1 MTTLTAHP
9 TSAGPRAR
17 KAASFGPLL
26 RTEGRLFL
34 RSAGSVLWSALIPLA
49 ALIALGAIPA
59 TRQPSKALHGISY
72 LDAYLPILMMFALCM
87 AAVNLLPPN
96 LAMYREQGV
105 LRRMSTTPV
114 RPSRLLA
121 AQVAIYLGLAV
132 VVSAVMLIVTVAG
145 YGVRLP
151 HQIPGFVLSLLLVA
165 AAVTSIGCLIAA
177 LAPNAKA
184 ANALSLVT
192 FFPLMFFAGLWIPR
206 ASMAPVL
213 RHISDWTPLGAGVRG
228 VQAAIA
234 GHFPPVQALLA
245 LVAYTVIVGAIAVRT
260 FRWE

>member
-1 MTTLTAHP
+1 MTTLTALP
-9 TSAGPRAR
+9 TPTGSRPHRA
-17 KAASFGPLL
+17 APFLPLL
-26 RTEGRLFL
+26 RAEGRLFL
-34 RSAGSVLWSALIPLA
+34 RSAGSVLWTALIPLV
-49 ALIALGAIPA
+49 ALIVVGAIPA
-59 TRQPSKALHGISY
+59 ARQPAKALHGMSY

-96 LAMYREQGV
+96 LALYREQGI

-121 AQVAIYLGLAV
+121 AQVTIYVGLAILISV
-132 VVSAVMLIVTVAG
+132 VMLLVAVTG

-151 HQIPGFVLSLLLVA
+151 HQILGLVVSLLLGA
-165 AAVTSIGCLIAA
+165 AAVTSIGCVLAA
-177 LAPNAKA
+177 LAPSAKA
-184 ANALSLVT
+184 ANAFSLVT

-206 ASMAPVL
+206 ATMSPVL
-213 RHISDWTPLGAGVRG
+213 RHVSDWTPLGAGVRG

-245 LVAYTVIVGAIAVRT
+245 LVAYTVVLGAIAVRS